1 MCQAKSFNSQGAAKF
16 KQNHFLD
23 MFKRFMLLAVTA
35 TMMCF
40 AAQAQ
45 KFGYVNTT
53 EIFNVMP
60 EKATAENTL
69 KSVSDKYETEFKNL
83 QDAFQKKMNDYEAA
97 DKDATTP
104 QAIKDRHNQ
113 ELQDDY
119 MKIQNFQQTAAQDL
133 QRQQDTLLAPITQKL
148 QNAIQAVGAEGGY
161 TFIFDQAAGA
171 IIYTGSNAEDVSAKV
186 KAKLGIK

>member
-1 MCQAKSFNSQGAAKF
+1 
-16 KQNHFLD
+16 
-23 MFKRFMLLAVTA
+23 MFKRFMLLAITA

-53 EIFNVMP
+53 DIFNVMP

-69 KSVSDKYETEFKNL
+69 KSVSDKYEAEYKNL
-83 QDAFQKKMNDYEAA
+83 QDAFQKKISDYEAA

-104 QAIKDRHNQ
+104 QAIKDRHNK
-113 ELQDDY
+113 ELHDDY
-119 MKIQNFQQTAAQDL
+119 VKIQNFQQTAAQDL
-133 QRQQDTLLAPITQKL
+133 QRQQETLLAPITQKL

-161 TFIFDQAAGA
+161 TFIFDMSSMS
-171 IIYTGSNAEDVSAKV
+171 ILYTGTGAEDITAKV

>member
-1 MCQAKSFNSQGAAKF
+1 
-16 KQNHFLD
+16 
-23 MFKRFMLLAVTA
+23 MFKRFMLLAITA

-45 KFGYVNTT
+45 KFGYVNTS

-83 QDAFQKKMNDYEAA
+83 QDAFQKKMADYEAA

-104 QAIKDRHNQ
+104 QAIKDRHQQ
-113 ELQDDY
+113 ELQDEY
-119 MKIQNFQQTAAQDL
+119 MKIQNFQQTASQDL
-133 QRQQDTLLAPITQKL
+133 QRQQETLLAPITQKL

-161 TFIFDQAAGA
+161 TFIFDMSTMT
-171 IIYTGSNAEDVSAKV
+171 ILYTGTGAEDITAKV

>member
-1 MCQAKSFNSQGAAKF
+1 
-16 KQNHFLD
+16 

-35 TMMCF
+35 TLMCF

-60 EKATAENTL
+60 DKATAENTL

-83 QDAFQKKMNDYEAA
+83 QDAFQKKMADYEAA

-104 QAIKDRHNQ
+104 QAIKDRHQQ

-133 QRQQDTLLAPITQKL
+133 QRQQETLLAPITQKI
-148 QNAIQAVGAEGGY
+148 QNAIQAVGAEGGF

-171 IIYTGSNAEDVSAKV
+171 ILYTGTNAEDISAKV

>member
-1 MCQAKSFNSQGAAKF
+1 
-16 KQNHFLD
+16 
-23 MFKRFMLLAVTA
+23 MFKRFMLLAIAA
-35 TMMCF
+35 TTMCL

-60 EKATAENTL
+60 DKVTAENQL
-69 KSVSDKYETEFKNL
+69 KAVSDRYEAEFKNL
-83 QDAFQKKMNDYEAA
+83 QDAFQKKVNDYDAA
-97 DKDATTP
+97 DKDPNTP

-119 MKIQNFQQTAAQDL
+119 VKIQNFQQTAAQDL
-133 QRQQDTLLAPITQKL
+133 QRQQETLLAPITQKI

-161 TFIFDQAAGA
+161 AFIFDMSSMA
-171 IIYTGSNAEDVSAKV
+171 ILYTGTGAEDVTAKV
-186 KAKLGIK
+186 KTKLDIR

>member
-1 MCQAKSFNSQGAAKF
+1 
-16 KQNHFLD
+16 

-45 KFGYVNTT
+45 KFGYVNTS

-83 QDAFQKKMNDYEAA
+83 QDAFQKKMADYETA
-97 DKDATTP
+97 DKEGVP
-104 QAIKDRHNQ
+104 QV
-113 ELQDDY
+113 
-119 MKIQNFQQTAAQDL
+119 
-133 QRQQDTLLAPITQKL
+133 P
-148 QNAIQAVGAEGGY
+148 
-161 TFIFDQAAGA
+161 
-171 IIYTGSNAEDVSAKV
+171 TGSRADKRTTGRWLRFRRNCGTSTA
-186 KAKLGIK
+186 

>member
-1 MCQAKSFNSQGAAKF
+1 
-16 KQNHFLD
+16 
-23 MFKRFMLLAVTA
+23 MLLAVMA
-35 TMMCF
+35 TIMCF

-45 KFGYVNTT
+45 KFGYVNTS

-69 KSVSDKYETEFKNL
+69 KTASDKYETEFKNL
-83 QDAFQKKMNDYEAA
+83 QDAFQKKMADYEAA
-97 DKDATTP
+97 DKDASTP

-113 ELQDDY
+113 ELQDEY

-171 IIYTGSNAEDVSAKV
+171 ILYTGTNAEDVSSKV

>member
-1 MCQAKSFNSQGAAKF
+1 
-16 KQNHFLD
+16 

-45 KFGYVNTT
+45 KFGYVNTG

-69 KSVSDKYETEFKNL
+69 KQVSDKYETEYKNL
-83 QDAFQKKMNDYEAA
+83 QDAFQKKMADYEAA
-97 DKDATTP
+97 DKDASTP

-119 MKIQNFQQTAAQDL
+119 VKIQNFQQTASQDL
-133 QRQQDTLLAPITQKL
+133 QRQQEQLLAPITQKL

-161 TFIFDQAAGA
+161 TFIYDMSIPA
-171 IIYTGSNAEDVSAKV
+171 ILYTGTGAEDVSAKV

>member
-1 MCQAKSFNSQGAAKF
+1 M
-16 KQNHFLD
+16 
-23 MFKRFMLLAVTA
+23 A
-35 TMMCF
+35 TTLCLG
-40 AAQAQ
+40 AQAQ
-45 KFGYVNTT
+45 KFGYVNTN

-60 EKATAENTL
+60 DKVTAESTL
-69 KSVSDKYETEFKNL
+69 KQVSDKYEAEFKNL
-83 QDAFQKKMNDYEAA
+83 QDAFQKKMTEYEAA
-97 DKDATTP
+97 DQDPSTP

-119 MKIQNFQQTAAQDL
+119 MKIQNFQQTAAQDM
-133 QRQQDTLLAPITQKL
+133 QKQQDMLIAPITQKL

-171 IIYTGSNAEDVSAKV
+171 IIYTGTNAEDVSAKV

>member
-1 MCQAKSFNSQGAAKF
+1 
-16 KQNHFLD
+16 
-23 MFKRFMLLAVTA
+23 MFKRFMLLAVMA
-35 TMMCF
+35 TIMCF

-45 KFGYVNTT
+45 KFGYVNTS

-69 KSVSDKYETEFKNL
+69 KTASDKYETEFKNL
-83 QDAFQKKMNDYEAA
+83 QDAFQKKMADYEAA
-97 DKDATTP
+97 DKDASTP

-113 ELQDDY
+113 ELQDEY

-171 IIYTGSNAEDVSAKV
+171 ILYTGTNAEDVSSKV

>member
-1 MCQAKSFNSQGAAKF
+1 
-16 KQNHFLD
+16 
-23 MFKRFMLLAVTA
+23 MFKRFMLLAITA

-53 EIFNVMP
+53 DIFNVMP

-83 QDAFQKKMNDYEAA
+83 QEAFQKKMSDYEAA
-97 DKDATTP
+97 DNDATTP
-104 QAIKDRHNQ
+104 QAIKDRHQQ

-119 MKIQNFQQTAAQDL
+119 VKIQNFQQTASQDL
-133 QRQQDTLLAPITQKL
+133 QRQQETLLAPITQKL
-148 QNAIQAVGAEGGY
+148 QNAIQAVGAEGCY
-161 TFIFDQAAGA
+161 TFIFDMSSMS
-171 IIYTGSNAEDVSAKV
+171 ILYTGNDAEDVSAKV

>member
-1 MCQAKSFNSQGAAKF
+1 
-16 KQNHFLD
+16 

-45 KFGYVNTT
+45 KFGYVNTS

-69 KSVSDKYETEFKNL
+69 KQVSDKYETEFKNL
-83 QDAFQKKMNDYEAA
+83 QDAFQKKMTDYEAA
-97 DKDATTP
+97 DKDVSTP
-104 QAIKDRHNQ
+104 QAIKDRHQQ
-113 ELQDDY
+113 ELQDEY
-119 MKIQNFQQTAAQDL
+119 MKIQNFQQTASQDL
-133 QRQQDTLLAPITQKL
+133 QRQQETLLAPITQKL

-161 TFIFDQAAGA
+161 TFIFDQAVGA
-171 IIYTGSNAEDVSAKV
+171 IIYTGTNAEDVSAKV